1 MKKLEETTNKVWRQI
16 DKGLDNDMTDDRR
29 DSWERLVDAL
39 DRLPFPDE
47 RPAAEAREDRQP
59 RAEQQPP
66 QPRADQPSQTSS
78 DPLSW
83 SNLDRV
89 DLEPPTP
96 PSKKRWSMFGRSSTT
111 DIPLTPTAAAKT
123 PLTAKDRLKKESD
136 KKQTKKKTRFADEK
150 TRATNIKTKK
160 EKKTDRQQLLDEDTD
175 DNETVR
181 TFTEH
186 TLDD

>member
-1 MKKLEETTNKVWRQI
+1 
-16 DKGLDNDMTDDRR
+16 
-29 DSWERLVDAL
+29 
-39 DRLPFPDE
+39 
-47 RPAAEAREDRQP
+47 
-59 RAEQQPP
+59 
-66 QPRADQPSQTSS
+66 
-78 DPLSW
+78 
-83 SNLDRV
+83 
-89 DLEPPTP
+89 
-96 PSKKRWSMFGRSSTT
+96 MFGRSSTT

-136 KKQTKKKTRFADEK
+136 KKQTKKKTRFADEE
-150 TRATNIKTKK
+150 TRATKIKTKK